1 MSTGTRRTHLPYAQ
15 VPDFDHLDDARAT
28 PVLTAEQKADPVAF
42 FAAKDQRVRERNIAL
57 EQTKILREQVIAC
70 YRKEG
75 VNHYENCKD
84 VVTQYLAR
92 IQAPDFG
99 MVGGGKTVG
108 TRMGRR

>member
-1 MSTGTRRTHLPYAQ
+1 MDWIFIPAYCFAILRQ
-15 VPDFDHLDDARAT
+15 VD
-28 PVLTAEQKADPVAF
+28 KSDPVAF
-42 FAAKDQRVRERNIAL
+42 FEAKAQRVRERHVAL

-99 MVGGGKTVG
+99 MVGGGETVG